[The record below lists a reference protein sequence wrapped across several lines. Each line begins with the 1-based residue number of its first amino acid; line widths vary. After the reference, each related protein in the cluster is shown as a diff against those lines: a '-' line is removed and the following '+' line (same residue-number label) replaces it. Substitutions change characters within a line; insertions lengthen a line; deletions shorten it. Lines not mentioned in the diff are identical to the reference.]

1 MTIRFT
7 CEHCGQRLSVND
19 SNAGRRAKC
28 PKCKQSL
35 HVPGEPVS
43 AEAAGAANAAGSANA
58 SGGAAHSA
66 SDLGGAD
73 SAERPSATSDAD
85 ASTTDY
91 PAGEQWPADE
101 SDAAGEDAYSQFA
114 VYDEWVFDTGEIP
127 DAKKKDD
134 RPVDEQRVAVPR
146 AALYTQGV
154 LLAVVALVFFILGL
168 MTGSSGSGGGA
179 NDAPQACVIEGSVA
193 RQESGQTVPD
203 DGAIVVILPQNA
215 RPDPTNKFPAQ
226 PLMPGSSSAETDQQ
240 LRGGIRDLGGD
251 FVRVDATGEFTL
263 NVPDRGKYFVL
274 VLSRSAA
281 RPPGELPKPTDLA
294 QIGRYFLPADEL
306 LGNSRYVWQDETV
319 RGDRRMKFDL

>member
-35 HVPGEPVS
+35 RVPGEPVS
-43 AEAAGAANAAGSANA
+43 ASAAGIGSAA
-58 SGGAAHSA
+58 GGAAHA
-66 SDLGGAD
+66 PADLGGAD
-73 SAERPSATSDAD
+73 SAERPNAASDAG
-85 ASTTDY
+85 AAATDY
-91 PAGEQWPADE
+91 PADDQWSAGESE
-101 SDAAGEDAYSQFA
+101 EAGEDAYSQFA
-114 VYDEWVFDTGEIP
+114 VYDEWVFDTGDAP

-134 RPVDEQRVAVPR
+134 RPVDERRVAVPR

-154 LLAVVALVFFILGL
+154 LLAIVALVFFILGL

-179 NDAPQACVIEGSVA
+179 NDAPQACVIEGSVV
-193 RQESGQTVPD
+193 RQEAGQAVPD

-226 PLMPGSSSAETDQQ
+226 PLMPGSSSEETDQQ
-240 LRGGIRDLGGD
+240 LRSGIRDLGGD
-251 FVRVDATGEFTL
+251 FVRVDAMGEFTL

-274 VLSRSAA
+274 VLSRGAV
-281 RPPGELPKPTDLA
+281 RPAGELPKPTDLA